1 MRSRKKERTF
11 LIITFCGHS
20 DFHGSQELE
29 DKIVACI
36 KEQAKD
42 EHVSFYLGGYGF
54 FDSFAL
60 RCCKKYQEI
69 DPESRTVFVSPY
81 RRERYFKDRPYIEEN
96 YDEILIPDG
105 VGGEF
110 SKFDI
115 SKRNEWMVKRA
126 DFVIAYVNVGWGGAA
141 KTLLYAVK
149 HKKPFI
155 NFGTK
160 VFDD

>member
-1 MRSRKKERTF
+1 MFGEM
-11 LIITFCGHS
+11 IITFCGHS
-20 DFHGSQELE
+20 DFHGSQDLQ

-36 KEQAKD
+36 R
-42 EHVSFYLGGYGF
+42 EHANGEHLSFFLGGYGF

-69 DPESRTVFVSPY
+69 DPDSRTVFVSPY

-110 SKFDI
+110 SRFDI

-126 DFVIAYVNVGWGGAA
+126 DFLIAYVNHGWGGAA
-141 KTLLYAVK
+141 KTLQCAIRNEKQFV
-149 HKKPFI
+149 
-155 NFGTK
+155 NFGCKK
-160 VFDD
+160 VGL